1 MLLIVTENL
10 IEMPEIRMLGLA
22 IVLWISM
29 YSINWI
35 CSSLYDNGYDVLGF
49 LSKKKKKA
57 RRRA

>member
-10 IEMPEIRMLGLA
+10 IEMPEIRMIGLA

-35 CSSLYDNGYDVLGF
+35 CSSLYDNGYDILGF

-57 RRRA
+57 RRRS